1 MRIIYLL
8 TFICLFQFSN
18 LSAQNFNLV
27 DSIQIDLGSFR
38 ERESF
43 STLYWRQF
51 QDKIYLYEKFD
62 SIIVVNDLEG
72 NKEGTIRL
80 ESVHVP
86 NEFTPWRVEFEK
98 DRIIAVDASR
108 MKLRVY
114 DFNGSFLQE
123 INLDKF
129 FDRYTPYLKDHFEI
143 DFENE
148 LIYTVLVPNKQPKYF
163 FKLPR
168 KPGKFYQGSSL
179 IGVYNFEGKRLES
192 FANYHPLYSQGDLP
206 YKADYSFI
214 RLGDELIL
222 EQDLAHQVTV
232 FKLNNLMS
240 SQYNFKGDSITQK
253 LDALPRVTEVLT
265 EESYH
270 GMLIESYGYGA
281 FLSFNSSQ
289 FVGRVYYKSAVDTTT
304 SVVVENTKKRVK
316 PVKGSCLIP
325 SDQKLN
331 QKDILAD
338 KVMYIRMVDWN
349 TKKVVYDG
357 RFTLKGDFFFTG
369 ASIPE
374 NQVWT
379 KGYKDGV
386 LTIYKYKLS

>member
-1 MRIIYLL
+1 MRYFLL
-8 TFICLFQFSN
+8 FLLFTIFSTTQTFSQDFKLM
-18 LSAQNFNLV
+18 
-27 DSIQIDLGSFR
+27 DSIQIELGSFQ

-51 QDKIYLYEKFD
+51 QDKIYLYEKLD
-62 SIIVVNDLEG
+62 SIILVNDLEG
-72 NKEGTIRL
+72 NMEGTIRL
-80 ESVHVP
+80 ASVHIP
-86 NEFTPWRVEFEK
+86 NKFTPWRVEFEK
-98 DRIIAVDASR
+98 DRIIAVDPGR

-114 DFNGSFLQE
+114 DFNGSFLKE
-123 INLDKF
+123 INLYKF
-129 FDRYTPYLKDHFEI
+129 FDQYTPYLKDHFEI

-168 KPGKFYQGSSL
+168 KPGKFYQESSL

-192 FANYHPLYSQGDLP
+192 FANYDPLYFQGDLP
-206 YKADYSFI
+206 YKDDFSFQ
-214 RLGDELIL
+214 RVGDELIL

-232 FKLNNLMS
+232 FKLSNLMAA
-240 SQYNFKGDSITQK
+240 QYNFKGDSITQK

-289 FVGRVYYKSAVDTTT
+289 LVGRVYYKSAEDTTT
-304 SVVVENTKKRVK
+304 SVAVENTKKRVK
-316 PVKGSCLIP
+316 PVKGSCLTP

-338 KVMYIRMVDWN
+338 KLVYIRMVDWN

-357 RFTLKGDFFFTG
+357 KFALKGDFFFTG
-369 ASIPE
+369 ESIPPNEIWTQRYE
-374 NQVWT
+374 N
-379 KGYKDGV
+379 GV
-386 LTIYKYKLS
+386 MTIYKYRI